1 LPDSDSDGGDLVKI
15 LNKIANKKREFYKI
29 NEHNL
34 NNEKNNDMSGTEF
47 KNVAFFESENEIDED
62 SKKFY
67 EFIYIIKY

>member
-1 LPDSDSDGGDLVKI
+1 MPDSDSDGGDLVKI